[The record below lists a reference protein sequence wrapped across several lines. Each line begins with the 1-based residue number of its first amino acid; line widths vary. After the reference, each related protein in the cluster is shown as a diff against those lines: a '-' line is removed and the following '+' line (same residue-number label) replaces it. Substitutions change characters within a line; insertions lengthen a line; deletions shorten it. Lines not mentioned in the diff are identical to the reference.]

1 MTKGIAM
8 NQIYEI
14 RSLTKDPILGTIVS
28 YGSYD
33 TEKQARRALKDF
45 STRNYA
51 NAAEIRSLGLEL
63 IQYIPMALDRIS
75 AADMETV

>member
-1 MTKGIAM
+1 M

-14 RSLTKDPILGTIVS
+14 RSMFKDPVLGTIVS

-33 TEKQARRALKDF
+33 TEKQARKALKDLA
-45 STRNYA
+45 TRNFA

-63 IQYIPMALDRIS
+63 VQYIPMVLDRIS
-75 AADMETV
+75 ALDMEVV